1 MILYKIHHFYPFF
14 GCFFLPKLRHFYPN
28 FKNTDLSGSPDH
40 SGHYYTIPPQVIPL
54 HQITMLHHG
63 LMMVGPSGSG
73 QSSPFLHLS
82 PPPLLPRQVHG
93 LAGAPEGPGAPG
105 GVEGV
110 SHVIDPKDPGLVTSS
125 PAARVLLLL
134 TSPPPPLLLSFPP
147 LLLSLPPLNKEDLYG
162 VLDPNTREWTDGP
175 STHILRF
182 LHFLPS
188 GFVFPWIC

>member
-1 MILYKIHHFYPFF
+1 MAALTIPLLHHPPP
-14 GCFFLPKLRHFYPN
+14 GDPAV
-28 FKNTDLSGSPDH
+28 PDH
-40 SGHYYTIPPQVIPL
+40 DAAPRPHDGRPQRLRSVLSIPPPF
-54 HQITMLHHG
+54 
-63 LMMVGPSGSG
+63 PSS
-73 QSSPFLHLS
+73 SSPPLPLYFS
-82 PPPLLPRQVHG
+82 ISPPPPLLPRQVHG